1 MNNLIQRRTL
11 IKAGIAGLSVAMLPR
26 MAFAQSEG
34 PIKIGSLTP
43 MTGAG
48 ANYGG
53 RMRDS
58 IAAVIDAVNAAGG
71 IKGRQLQL
79 VSEDDQTNPEAAV
92 RAARKLIDVDGVSAI
107 LGTWASSV
115 TTAVAP
121 LCWESKTMLMCT
133 SGADSITQ
141 LPHDGYVLRTE
152 PGTELVQTK
161 NAEFMVE
168 QGGKKIA
175 YLGVQT
181 PFAQDL
187 ANVMK
192 GVADKAGVGFAQMIY
207 EADKTSYRTEVDQL
221 LAENPDFIFLGGYTP
236 DTIVVLRDLFR
247 AGYTGRSLSPSYTI
261 DETVLEALPA
271 DVLEGVF
278 TYSAMTPDTAPGLI
292 EAKKL
297 LGADYIDPYTAQTYD
312 HATLTVLALAAA
324 ATQDGEGI
332 RDNVR
337 VVSQGDGEPVASAV
351 EGIKLLSEGKS
362 INYDGASGELIFN
375 ELGDITTLDVRFDV
389 IKNGAF
395 EVYQTP

>member
-1 MNNLIQRRTL
+1 MNNLMQRRTL
-11 IKAGIAGLSVAMLPR
+11 IKAGIAGLSLAMLPR
-26 MAFAQSEG
+26 MAFAQAEG

-71 IKGRQLQL
+71 INGRQIQL

-92 RAARKLIDVDGVSAI
+92 RAARKLIDVDGVAAI

-141 LPHDGYVLRTE
+141 LPHNGYVLRTE
-152 PGTELVQTK
+152 PGTQLVMSK
-161 NAEFMVE
+161 NAQFMVDE
-168 QGGKKIA
+168 GAKKVA
-175 YLGVQT
+175 YFGVQT
-181 PFAQDL
+181 PFAEDL

-192 GVADKAGVGFAQMIY
+192 DVATAGGIESTSLIY

-221 LAENPDFIFLGGYTP
+221 LAQNPDFIFLGGYTP
-236 DTIVVLRDLFR
+236 DTIVALRDLFR
-247 AGYTGRSLSPSYTI
+247 AGYAGRSLSPSYTI
-261 DETVLEALPA
+261 DDTVLAALPA

-278 TYSAMTPDTAPGLI
+278 TYSAVTPDDAPGLI
-292 EAKKL
+292 AAKQL
-297 LGADYIDPYTAQTYD
+297 LGTDTIDPYTAQTYD
-312 HATLTVLALAAA
+312 HANLTVLALAAA

-332 RDNVR
+332 KDNLR
-337 VVSQGDGEPVASAV
+337 AISQGDGQKVSSAV
-351 EGIKLLSEGKS
+351 EGIKLLGEGKS
-362 INYDGASGELIFN
+362 IDFDGASGDLVFDEI
-375 ELGDITTLDVRFDV
+375 GDITTLSVRFDV
-389 IKNGAF
+389 IKSGAF
-395 EVYQTP
+395 EAFKTV

>member
-53 RMRDS
+53 RMRDA

-71 IKGRQLQL
+71 IKGRQIQL

-141 LPHDGYVLRTE
+141 LPHNGYVLRTE
-152 PGTELVQTK
+152 PGTALLMSKVGQ
-161 NAEFMVE
+161 FMVAE
-168 QGGKKIA
+168 GSKKLG

-181 PFAQDL
+181 PFAQDYSD
-187 ANVMK
+187 VMAAQ
-192 GVADKAGVGFAQMIY
+192 GEAAGIETASVIY
-207 EADKTSYRTEVDQL
+207 EADKTSYRSEVDQL
-221 LAENPDFIFLGGYTP
+221 LSQNPDFIFLGGYTP
-236 DTIVVLRDLFR
+236 DTIVVLRDLYR
-247 AGYTGRSLSPSYTI
+247 AGYTGRAVSPSYTI
-261 DETVLEALPA
+261 DETALEALPA
-271 DVLEGVF
+271 EVTEGLM
-278 TYSAMTPDTAPGLI
+278 TSSAVTPDDAPGLI

-297 LGADYIDPYTAQTYD
+297 LGTDTIDPYTAQTYD
-312 HATLTVLALAAA
+312 HANLTVLALAAA

-337 VVSQGDGEPVASAV
+337 AISQGEGQKVATAV
-351 EGIKLLSEGKS
+351 EGIKLIEEGKAVDF
-362 INYDGASGELIFN
+362 DGASGDLVFDEV
-375 ELGDITTLDVRFDV
+375 GDITTLTLRFDV
-389 IKNGAF
+389 VKNGAF
-395 EVYQTP
+395 EAYKTA

>member
-11 IKAGIAGLSVAMLPR
+11 IKAGIASLSVAMLPR

-133 SGADSITQ
+133 SGADTITQ
-141 LPHDGYVLRTE
+141 LPHEGYVLRTE

-161 NAEFMVE
+161 NAQFMVDE
-168 QGGKKIA
+168 GGQKIA

-192 GVADKAGVGFAQMIY
+192 GVADAAGVGFAQMIY

-247 AGYTGRSLSPSYTI
+247 AGYTGRALSPSYTI
-261 DETVLEALPA
+261 DETVLAALPA

-278 TYSAMTPDTAPGLI
+278 TYSAMTPESAPGLI

-297 LGADYIDPYTAQTYD
+297 LGTDYIDPYTAQTYD

-324 ATQDGEGI
+324 ANQDGEGI

-375 ELGDITTLDVRFDV
+375 ELGDITTLDVRFDI

-395 EVYQTP
+395 EVYKTP